1 MTSCIVL
8 NIISVFVLDTN
19 TNARAIQLDCLTPG
33 SNESFLVYELQ
44 AEDKQVELVSYDH
57 KTKQYTARI
66 SKWVFY

>member
-19 TNARAIQLDCLTPG
+19 TNAKAIQLDCSTPG

-44 AEDKQVELVSYDH
+44 SEDKQIELVSYDH

-66 SKWVFY
+66 SK

>member
-19 TNARAIQLDCLTPG
+19 TNAQAIQLDCLTPG

-44 AEDKQVELVSYDH
+44 AEDKEIELVSYDN